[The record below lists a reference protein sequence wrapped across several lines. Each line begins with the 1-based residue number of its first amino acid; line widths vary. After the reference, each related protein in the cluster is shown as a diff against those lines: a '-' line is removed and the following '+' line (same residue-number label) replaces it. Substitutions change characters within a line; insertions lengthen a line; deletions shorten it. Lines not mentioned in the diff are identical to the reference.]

1 MENIDGFLFL
11 DKEEGI
17 TSQTADIQ
25 IKRKLGQKKVG
36 HLGTLDPFATGLLLL
51 GLGEATK
58 FLPLLSDGEKT
69 YVAHLIL
76 GKTTDSLDKTGTF
89 TEEKEIPSFDQ
100 NRLECVL
107 NSFLGKQKQEVPLY
121 SAKHINGER
130 SYVLLRK
137 GIDFT
142 PPTVDIEIKRIKLL
156 SYDRESISFET
167 TVSKGTYIRSLGRDI
182 AARLGTVGYLDSLR
196 RTEVSPFSVKDA
208 KKVDE
213 ITKEDVMD
221 ILSLFPSIKKIEAD
235 GELLHR
241 VEHGNEIRF
250 DAEDDHLFFLSGG
263 KLLALYEKKGY
274 HHYGCKRGISHA

>member
-1 MENIDGFLFL
+1 METINGFLFL

-36 HLGTLDPFATGLLLL
+36 HLGTLDPFATGLLIL

-58 FLPLLSDGEKT
+58 FLPLLSDRDKT

-76 GKTTDSLDKTGTF
+76 GKTTDSLDKTGNV
-89 TEEKEIPSFDQ
+89 TEEKEIPPFDQ
-100 NRLECVL
+100 AELESVL
-107 NSFLGKQKQEVPLY
+107 ASFLGKQKQEVPLY

-137 GIDFT
+137 GIEFT
-142 PPTVDIEIKRIKLL
+142 PPMVDIDIKAIKLL
-156 SYDRESISFET
+156 SFDRGSISFEA

-182 AARLGTVGYLDSLR
+182 ATRLGTVGYLDSLR
-196 RTEVSPFSVKDA
+196 RTEVSPFSVQDA
-208 KKVDE
+208 KSVEE
-213 ITKEDVMD
+213 INRGDVKD
-221 ILSLFPSIKKIEAD
+221 ILSLFPSIKKIEAK

-241 VEHGNEIRF
+241 VEHGNEIHS
-250 DAEDDHLFFLSGG
+250 DTEDDFLFFLSEG

-274 HHYGCKRGISHA
+274 HRYGCKRGVSHE